1 MHSTP
6 ARSHFLGHWTKDMS
20 TFLDHCGPR
29 SWWWCS
35 TRTQGRPKPGFR
47 LCCFWNIGWPV
58 WYAVE
63 LVRRPAAGPAVG
75 IPRLCGGYSEEVREV
90 WAGTSLLS
98 ALVLTQTPNREEPAA
113 PCSPHSPS
121 WQTKEIYCFTKDHTS
136 AKNALLLWLLSLLRY
151 ELVRLQFWAALPRM

>member
-1 MHSTP
+1 M
-6 ARSHFLGHWTKDMS
+6 
-20 TFLDHCGPR
+20 
-29 SWWWCS
+29 
-35 TRTQGRPKPGFR
+35 
-47 LCCFWNIGWPV
+47 

-113 PCSPHSPS
+113 ASLLSTQS
-121 WQTKEIYCFTKDHTS
+121 KLANQG
-136 AKNALLLWLLSLLRY
+136 NLLLY
-151 ELVRLQFWAALPRM
+151 